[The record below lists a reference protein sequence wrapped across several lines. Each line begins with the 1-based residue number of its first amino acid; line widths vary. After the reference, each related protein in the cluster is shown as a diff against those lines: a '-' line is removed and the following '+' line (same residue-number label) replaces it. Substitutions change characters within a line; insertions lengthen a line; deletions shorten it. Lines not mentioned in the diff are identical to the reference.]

1 VLLQASNG
9 TSTVSLPLS
18 LFILSTY
25 YIKTTLH
32 IACQTLSSDR
42 DMMQVDICCVV
53 LVMYSGVLCGAEV
66 MYSGVLCS
74 VGHVQWCVVA
84 YRSCTVV
91 CCVV

>member
-1 VLLQASNG
+1 MCCYRQVMALVLFHYLCHYLYCSHI
-9 TSTVSLPLS
+9 TSKQHY
-18 LFILSTY
+18 ILRVR
-25 YIKTTLH
+25 
-32 IACQTLSSDR
+32 LSSDR